1 MSTGVIGSEDACLE
15 ELGITTTSPDAISGC
30 ADSDEG
36 SLLLHDL
43 GVATHGLNPPLT
55 FVPWVI
61 FNDVSILKWHA
72 DNIEKKYNSGIQ
84 RRSLANESRRSQ
96 ESAV

>member
-1 MSTGVIGSEDACLE
+1 MSSGVIGSEDPCLE
-15 ELGITTTSPDAISGC
+15 ELGITTTSPEAISGC

-36 SLLLHDL
+36 SSLLHDL

-61 FNDVSILKWHA
+61 FNDVRFEKWNA
-72 DNIEKKYNSGIQ
+72 NNIDLI
-84 RRSLANESRRSQ
+84 
-96 ESAV
+96 

>member
-55 FVPWVI
+55 LVPWVI
-61 FNDVSILKWHA
+61 FNDVKSERRYNIFLRKDDSLSGKSISS
-72 DNIEKKYNSGIQ
+72 SG
-84 RRSLANESRRSQ
+84 
-96 ESAV
+96 

>member
-61 FNDVSILKWHA
+61 FNDVSSLKWHT
-72 DNIEKKYNSGIQ
+72 DNKID
-84 RRSLANESRRSQ
+84 
-96 ESAV
+96 